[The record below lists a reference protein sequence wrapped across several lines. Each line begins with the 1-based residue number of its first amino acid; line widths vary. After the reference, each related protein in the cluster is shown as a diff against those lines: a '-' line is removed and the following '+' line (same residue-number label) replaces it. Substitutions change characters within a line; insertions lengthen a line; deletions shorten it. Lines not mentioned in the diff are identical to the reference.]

1 MIILIIIMM
10 IRRSFVRQPSGKQS
24 IQEELVRRSCTA
36 ALCCNHDDD
45 DQDDDA
51 WSWCI
56 IMIITVMMMRMM
68 ARIAIIL
75 APQFKL
81 CCSPTQKT
89 FILSFSLSQFQ
100 SVVLFLFQILFA
112 KCNISY
118 AVFVSATAAYFFAY
132 HPTQTTRRLA
142 LRQISSSHFWEGG
155 TYDSKIAKKR

>member
-89 FILSFSLSQFQ
+89 FILSFSLSQFK

-118 AVFVSATAAYFFAY
+118 AVFVCATAAYFFAN

-142 LRQISSSHFWEGG
+142 LRQIFPSHFWDGG
-155 TYDSKIAKKR
+155 LRIKECY